1 MTIAAITGALA
12 AIAPTLPSLPTLPT
26 GGVTPV
32 GAGIPGIGGIGGTG
46 KDFGTSLAAA
56 MDELSATH
64 NKVDD
69 LAVKAATG
77 DLTDVHDYT
86 IAATQASLATELVTA
101 VRNKGVESFN
111 QIMSMPL

>member
-12 AIAPTLPSLPTLPT
+12 AITPALPSLPTLPT

-32 GAGIPGIGGIGGTG
+32 GAGTPGIGGTG

-64 NKVDD
+64 NNVDD

-101 VRNKGVESFN
+101 VRNRGVESFN

>member
-1 MTIAAITGALA
+1 MSIAAITGAVA
-12 AIAPTLPSLPTLPT
+12 GITPALPTLPT
-26 GGVTPV
+26 LPAGGVTPV
-32 GAGIPGIGGIGGTG
+32 AGG
-46 KDFGTSLAAA
+46 KDFGSSLAAA
-56 MDELSATH
+56 MDQLSATH
-64 NKVDD
+64 NQVDD

-101 VRNKGVESFN
+101 IRNKGVESFN

>member
-1 MTIAAITGALA
+1 MSIAAITGALA
-12 AIAPTLPSLPTLPT
+12 AISPALPSLPTLPT

-32 GAGIPGIGGIGGTG
+32 GAGGVPGIGGTG

-64 NKVDD
+64 HNVDD